1 MKRKRED
8 WAVIKTIQESW
19 SQDRFFKV
27 EESEVY
33 FRCDRKEA
41 KRRSLSENET

>member
-1 MKRKRED
+1 MRRKRED
-8 WAVIKTIQESW
+8 WAVIKRIQESW

-33 FRCDRKEA
+33 CHCDRKKA
-41 KRRSLSENET
+41 KRRSKTTEN